1 MAKWGRNP
9 AGNPRFL
16 PAEQM
21 PIGHPVYEM
30 GLTDPNTTPGGI
42 PSGSQMSIRRSS
54 DVFPSTGA
62 VSTPTPTGPSSDPR
76 PGQGMSRTI
85 TTGPSSD
92 PRPGEGGITSGYTS
106 DPRPGQGNFRNP
118 LIDTNVNISSGPSG
132 DPRPGQGGG
141 FSNFTANL
149 NNGSRTGDVRNPL
162 IDTNNA
168 EAIRIQNE
176 IDTANALAEARARAA
191 AEAEAQAIANA
202 EAQAELDRINA
213 ANAAAAEVASGSSG
227 INTANIG
234 GGGVDEGGMAG
245 GFGAGTGNIG
255 QGQGGFSGYAG
266 GTGPESDPNYYA
278 GAGGTLAG
286 AGGAG
291 RFSPVF
297 GEFSPQQQ
305 YSSIMSTELPNYYM
319 PGYQQMSQRQFQ
331 PTYGRFLLG
340 GYGAGGTGT
349 ADQASAEQQRQNYM
363 QTFGDWYSQQDRTA
377 PTNLQGGW
385 NLATQLAGMQ
395 PGSEGYYRAA
405 LQRDA
410 LPLAESLQNAED
422 VQAMALARYYG
433 GATPQSSYAARQ
445 TERALGNL
453 FGRFSNRQMQ
463 QGQTSPAS
471 FVSYLS
477 DMSPSRFGAYA

>member
-1 MAKWGRNP
+1 MAKWGYNP
-9 AGNPRFL
+9 AGNPKFL

-21 PIGHPVYEM
+21 PPGHPVYEM

-42 PSGSQMSIRRSS
+42 PAGSQMSIRRSS

-62 VSTPTPTGPSSDPR
+62 VSTPTP
-76 PGQGMSRTI
+76 
-85 TTGPSSD
+85 
-92 PRPGEGGITSGYTS
+92 
-106 DPRPGQGNFRNP
+106 
-118 LIDTNVNISSGPSG
+118 NVPSG
-132 DPRPGQGGG
+132 DTSGSRLKIINPYSGSAGTSALTPAEQMNAAMQGIDLNTTASAPITSALTPAEQMRIAMEGTGQGGG

-176 IDTANALAEARARAA
+176 IDAANAEAAA
-191 AEAEAQAIANA
+191 KAQAVAEAEAQAAANA
-202 EAQAELDRINA
+202 KAQAELDAINA
-213 ANAAAAEVASGSSG
+213 ANAAAAAGSM
-227 INTANIG
+227 G

-245 GFGAGTGNIG
+245 GFGAGTGNIGQG

-305 YSSIMSTELPNYYM
+305 YTSIMSTELPNYYM
-319 PGYQQMSQRQFQ
+319 PGYQQMASRQFQ

-377 PTNLQGGW
+377 PTGIQGGW

-477 DMSPSRFGAYA
+477 EMSPSRFGAYA

>member
-54 DVFPSTGA
+54 DVFPSGDTSGSRLKIINPYSGSA
-62 VSTPTPTGPSSDPR
+62 GTSALTPAEQMNAAM
-76 PGQGMSRTI
+76 QGI
-85 TTGPSSD
+85 DLNTTASAP
-92 PRPGEGGITSGYTS
+92 ITSALTPAEQMRIAMEGT
-106 DPRPGQGNFRNP
+106 
-118 LIDTNVNISSGPSG
+118 
-132 DPRPGQGGG
+132 GQGGG

-191 AEAEAQAIANA
+191 AEAEAQAAANA
-202 EAQAELDRINA
+202 KAQAELDAINA
-213 ANAAAAEVASGSSG
+213 ANAAAAEVASGSYG
-227 INTANIG
+227 INAANTIVNG
-234 GGGVDEGGMAG
+234 GNGMAN
-245 GFGAGTGNIG
+245 GN
-255 QGQGGFSGYAG
+255 GFSYADVY
-266 GTGPESDPNYYA
+266 GPWA

-377 PTNLQGGW
+377 PTGIQGGW

-471 FVSYLS
+471 FVSYLIE
-477 DMSPSRFGAYA
+477 MSPSRFGAYA

>member
-1 MAKWGRNP
+1 MAKWGYNP
-9 AGNPRFL
+9 AGNPKFL

-21 PIGHPVYEM
+21 PPGHPVYEM

-42 PSGSQMSIRRSS
+42 PAGLNFTITRPATTNT
-54 DVFPSTGA
+54 PSTINTPDVTA
-62 VSTPTPTGPSSDPR
+62 STG
-76 PGQGMSRTI
+76 I
-85 TTGPSSD
+85 N
-92 PRPGEGGITSGYTS
+92 GGISTNGNTNLFQNLPGLSEADQAGIMSGLQGWANTYGIDMQDIPS
-106 DPRPGQGNFRNP
+106 IADDPGNAAR
-118 LIDTNVNISSGPSG
+118 
-132 DPRPGQGGG
+132 
-141 FSNFTANL
+141 
-149 NNGSRTGDVRNPL
+149 
-162 IDTNNA
+162 A
-168 EAIRIQNE
+168 EATRLQNE

-202 EAQAELDRINA
+202 KAQAELDRINA
-213 ANAAAAEVASGSSG
+213 ANAAEAEVASGSYG
-227 INTANIG
+227 INPANLIAQGNGNPEANNQNINAAIG
-234 GGGVDEGGMAG
+234 NGVNGMANG
-245 GFGAGTGNIG
+245 S
-255 QGQGGFSGYAG
+255 GFSYADVYG
-266 GTGPESDPNYYA
+266 NWA

-291 RFSPVF
+291 RFSPMF

-319 PGYQQMSQRQFQ
+319 PGYQQMASRQFQ
-331 PTYGRFLLG
+331 PTFGRFLLG
-340 GYGAGGTGT
+340 GYGAGGTGTGT

-377 PTNLQGGW
+377 PTNVQGGW

-405 LQRDA
+405 LSRDA

-477 DMSPSRFGAYA
+477 EMSPSRFGAYA

>member
-21 PIGHPVYEM
+21 PPGHPVYEM

-42 PSGSQMSIRRSS
+42 PAGLNFTITRPATTNT
-54 DVFPSTGA
+54 PSTINTPDVTA
-62 VSTPTPTGPSSDPR
+62 STG
-76 PGQGMSRTI
+76 I
-85 TTGPSSD
+85 N
-92 PRPGEGGITSGYTS
+92 GGISTNGNTNLFQNLPGLSEADQAGIMSGLQGWANTYGIDMQNIPS
-106 DPRPGQGNFRNP
+106 IADDPGNAAR
-118 LIDTNVNISSGPSG
+118 
-132 DPRPGQGGG
+132 
-141 FSNFTANL
+141 
-149 NNGSRTGDVRNPL
+149 
-162 IDTNNA
+162 A
-168 EAIRIQNE
+168 EATRLQNE
-176 IDTANALAEARARAA
+176 INAANALAEARARAA

-202 EAQAELDRINA
+202 KAQAELDRINA
-213 ANAAAAEVASGSSG
+213 ANAAEAEVASGSSG
-227 INTANIG
+227 INAANTIG
-234 GGGVDEGGMAG
+234 NGVNGMAN
-245 GFGAGTGNIG
+245 GN
-255 QGQGGFSGYAG
+255 GFSYPDVYG
-266 GTGPESDPNYYA
+266 NWA

-297 GEFSPQQQ
+297 GEFSPEQQ
-305 YSSIMSTELPNYYM
+305 YTSIMSTELPNYYM
-319 PGYQQMSQRQFQ
+319 PGYQQMASRQFQ
-331 PTYGRFLLG
+331 PTFGRFLLG
-340 GYGAGGTGT
+340 GYGAGGTGTGT

-377 PTNLQGGW
+377 PTGIQGGW

-405 LQRDA
+405 LSRDA

-477 DMSPSRFGAYA
+477 EMSPSRFGAYA

>member
-1 MAKWGRNP
+1 MD
-9 AGNPRFL
+9 
-16 PAEQM
+16 
-21 PIGHPVYEM
+21 IGHPVYEM
-30 GLTDPNTTPGGI
+30 GSVDPNTTPGGI

-62 VSTPTPTGPSSDPR
+62 VSTPTPNVPSGDTSGSGLKIINPYSGSAGTSYDPAAMISSALQGVDLNASASAPITSSPITTGPSSDPR
-76 PGQGMSRTI
+76 PGQG
-85 TTGPSSD
+85 
-92 PRPGEGGITSGYTS
+92 
-106 DPRPGQGNFRNP
+106 
-118 LIDTNVNISSGPSG
+118 
-132 DPRPGQGGG
+132 GG
-141 FSNFTANL
+141 FSGFNTNL
-149 NNGSRTGDVRNPL
+149 NNTGNNIIAPPVAADPILEN
-162 IDTNNA
+162 NNA
-168 EAIRIQNE
+168 IAANADAIRIQNE
-176 IDTANALAEARARAA
+176 IDAARAQAAANAK
-191 AEAEAQAIANA
+191 
-202 EAQAELDRINA
+202 AQAELDAINATNAAAAGNGFNNANLIAQNNINPEANNQNINA
-213 ANAAAAEVASGSSG
+213 AN
-227 INTANIG
+227 T
-234 GGGVDEGGMAG
+234 
-245 GFGAGTGNIG
+245 
-255 QGQGGFSGYAG
+255 FSGFNNANLIAQG
-266 GTGPESDPNYYA
+266 NTNPEANNQNIAYG

-349 ADQASAEQQRQNYM
+349 ADQTSAEQQRQNYM

-377 PTNLQGGW
+377 PTGIQQGW
-385 NLATQLAGMQ
+385 NLASELAGMQ

-405 LQRDA
+405 LGRDA

-433 GATPQSSYAARQ
+433 GATPQSSYASRQ
-445 TERALGNL
+445 ASSALGNL
-453 FGRFSNRQMQ
+453 FNRFSNRQMQ

-471 FVSYLS
+471 FVSYLNE
-477 DMSPSRFGAYA
+477 MSPSRFGAYA

>member
-1 MAKWGRNP
+1 
-9 AGNPRFL
+9 
-16 PAEQM
+16 
-21 PIGHPVYEM
+21 M

-54 DVFPSTGA
+54 VVFPSGDTSGSRLKIINPYS
-62 VSTPTPTGPSSDPR
+62 VSAGTSALTPAEQMNAAM
-76 PGQGMSRTI
+76 QGI
-85 TTGPSSD
+85 DLNTTASAP
-92 PRPGEGGITSGYTS
+92 ITSALTPAEQMRIAMEGT
-106 DPRPGQGNFRNP
+106 
-118 LIDTNVNISSGPSG
+118 
-132 DPRPGQGGG
+132 GQGGG

-162 IDTNNA
+162 MDTNNA

-202 EAQAELDRINA
+202 KAQAELDRINA
-213 ANAAAAEVASGSSG
+213 DNAAASAAEVASGSSG

-477 DMSPSRFGAYA
+477 EMSPSRFGAYA

>member
-21 PIGHPVYEM
+21 PPGHPVYEM

-42 PSGSQMSIRRSS
+42 PAGLNFTITRPATTNT
-54 DVFPSTGA
+54 PSTINTPDVTA
-62 VSTPTPTGPSSDPR
+62 STG
-76 PGQGMSRTI
+76 I
-85 TTGPSSD
+85 N
-92 PRPGEGGITSGYTS
+92 GGISTNGNTNLFQNLPGLSEADQAGIMSGLQGWANTYGIDMQNIPS
-106 DPRPGQGNFRNP
+106 IADDPGNAAR
-118 LIDTNVNISSGPSG
+118 
-132 DPRPGQGGG
+132 
-141 FSNFTANL
+141 
-149 NNGSRTGDVRNPL
+149 
-162 IDTNNA
+162 A
-168 EAIRIQNE
+168 EATRLQNE
-176 IDTANALAEARARAA
+176 INAANALAEARARAA

-319 PGYQQMSQRQFQ
+319 PGYQQMASRQFQ
-331 PTYGRFLLG
+331 PTFGRFLLG
-340 GYGAGGTGT
+340 GYGAGGTGTGT

-377 PTNLQGGW
+377 PTGIQGGW

-405 LQRDA
+405 LSRDA

-477 DMSPSRFGAYA
+477 EMSPSRFGAYA